1 MDKHMW
7 IVVINNSE
15 DDRVTDFF
23 KINAT
28 KDELKTLLMN
38 LQEEAIADDKA
49 NFRYGTGSEM
59 EIYEVEDFHT
69 GETSMFIVQAVFGT
83 YTVSW
88 NACREDLLPERQP
101 WKGAPD
107 DEYEEIL

>member
-1 MDKHMW
+1 MAKHMW

-28 KDELKTLLMN
+28 KDELKMLLMN

-49 NFRYGTGSEM
+49 NFRYGTS
-59 EIYEVEDFHT
+59 D
-69 GETSMFIVQAVFGT
+69 
-83 YTVSW
+83 
-88 NACREDLLPERQP
+88 
-101 WKGAPD
+101 
-107 DEYEEIL
+107 

>member
-28 KDELKTLLMN
+28 KDELKMLLMN

-49 NFRYGTGSEM
+49 NFRYGTSDEM
-59 EIYEVEDFHT
+59 EIYEVEDSRT

-83 YTVSW
+83 YTVFW
-88 NACREDLLPERQP
+88 NACREDLLPERQL
-101 WKGAPD
+101 WKGEPD
-107 DEYEEIL
+107 NEYEEIL